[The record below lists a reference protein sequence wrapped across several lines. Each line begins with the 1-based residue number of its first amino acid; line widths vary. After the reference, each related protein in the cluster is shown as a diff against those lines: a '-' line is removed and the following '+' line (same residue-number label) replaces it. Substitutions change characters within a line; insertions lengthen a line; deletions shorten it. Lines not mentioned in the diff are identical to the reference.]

1 MSCSECTCVNLT
13 GSRAELLILAP
24 VSRTDIDVCKP
35 DCSVL
40 DSDIMHQFQSLL

>member
-1 MSCSECTCVNLT
+1 MSLT

-40 DSDIMHQFQSLL
+40 ESDIIMH